1 MVGRPYSEEFRR
13 RVLEEVAEG
22 NSRRG
27 AARRFKVGASSA
39 IRWKKRL
46 DTTGS
51 AAPAPRAGKSR
62 SPLEAHAPWLLALIA
77 AEPDLSLAE
86 LTQRVQAELG
96 QKTSASAM
104 DRFVQRHE
112 LSFRNVWPAP
122 SASDFVECAF
132 FSLLQRIRP
141 RADAPAK
148 MEIRAFGSSQN
159 SRRRAPFLNQVSRTP
174 FDCQAI
180 SLPPLANIVSR
191 SAHRSR
197 ASAYSHAAMTAPLAE
212 KACRLR
218 STAQQTRASLSAR
231 ATTATLG

>member
-1 MVGRPYSEEFRR
+1 MVGRRYSEEFRR

-46 DTTGS
+46 DATGS
-51 AAPAPRAGKSR
+51 AAPAARAGKSR

-112 LSFRNVWPAP
+112 LSFENVWPAP
-122 SASDFVECAF
+122 SASDFFECAF

-148 MEIRAFGSSQN
+148 MEIRAFRSS
-159 SRRRAPFLNQVSRTP
+159 
-174 FDCQAI
+174 
-180 SLPPLANIVSR
+180 
-191 SAHRSR
+191 
-197 ASAYSHAAMTAPLAE
+197 
-212 KACRLR
+212 
-218 STAQQTRASLSAR
+218 
-231 ATTATLG
+231 

>member
-46 DTTGS
+46 DATGS
-51 AAPAPRAGKSR
+51 AARAPRAGKSR
-62 SPLEAHAPWLLALIA
+62 SPLEAHAPWLMALIA

-104 DRFVQRHE
+104 DRFVQRHG
-112 LSFRNVWPAP
+112 LSFKKLCTPP
-122 SASDFVECAF
+122 SRTGPTSLKRVTPGRRTRRTSTPTNWCSSTRRGLPPKWSVCADD
-132 FSLLQRIRP
+132 
-141 RADAPAK
+141 ADAARGCWPRRPSDIGRPPHSPPACV
-148 MEIRAFGSSQN
+148 ATDW
-159 SRRRAPFLNQVSRTP
+159 SR
-174 FDCQAI
+174 
-180 SLPPLANIVSR
+180 PLSWTDR
-191 SAHRSR
+191 
-197 ASAYSHAAMTAPLAE
+197 
-212 KACRLR
+212 
-218 STAQQTRASLSAR
+218 
-231 ATTATLG
+231 